1 MLNLALDG
9 ITSFSIKPIYYIL
22 TIGLAFIAMSFI
34 IGIYVLHALIIGTA
48 YPGWASIM
56 MSIWLIGGLMLLSI
70 GIIGIYIGKIYTEV
84 KQRPL
89 YEIEDIVGE
98 EN

>member
-1 MLNLALDG
+1 
-9 ITSFSIKPIYYIL
+9 
-22 TIGLAFIAMSFI
+22 
-34 IGIYVLHALIIGTA
+34 
-48 YPGWASIM
+48 
-56 MSIWLIGGLMLLSI
+56 MLLSI